1 MQVFNEKIPKEKFNQ
16 WHILLKQTEG
26 RYIYNPIVLD
36 TFVLVSYE
44 PGDYNQQ
51 QEGWK
56 RMTAIIKEKRSDQT
70 WRKFA
75 RRVLCSRLV

>member
-36 TFVLVSYE
+36 TVVLVSYE

-51 QEGWK
+51 QESWK
-56 RMTAIIKEKRSDQT
+56 RMITPIKETRSDQI
-70 WRKFA
+70 WKKFA
-75 RRVLCSRLV
+75 RRVLFSRSV